1 MKLTPD
7 KNDFWMLP
15 LGGCGLFGANMT
27 LYGHGGWWIMVDC
40 GTAFVDDR
48 HLGIDMMLPDMSF
61 IEERKDKLAA
71 IIITHA
77 HEDHIG
83 ALPYLWPRLKV
94 PVFATPFATEVIK
107 RKCSEFEDARNITL
121 KPLPTGS
128 NIRLQNFEITA
139 LPLCHSIAEPRGLH
153 IKTPAGAVMH
163 TGDWNND
170 QTPVIGHRT
179 EASTFSNLGPLLAV
193 VGDSTNA
200 GTPGRGG
207 TEAAMQPAFE
217 EVFMNAKGRV
227 AVTMFSS
234 NIGRIISIAKA
245 AQKAKR
251 HVAVV
256 GRSLRAMIDAAN
268 ATGYMDECPPLL
280 NDKEAADMPGHKM
293 VYIVAGSQGE
303 PNSSLSRI
311 ARNDHSFITLGQ
323 GDVACFSA
331 RSIPGNEKKINEV
344 INNLISRGV
353 HVITAND
360 APIHTSGHAYA
371 DDIKDFLSWT
381 KPQSLLAVHGELMQQ
396 QAHVELAQGEGIANA
411 IAPQNGQLWSLEDG
425 VTPKKVT
432 EVHHGFL
439 YIENN
444 RILDPD
450 HGAIAERRKMGYN
463 GAVFV
468 TVQGGDVIVT
478 PLGLIDDNDED
489 DQELLDALHNHLRDL
504 IKGHKGSE
512 SHLAE
517 AVRTHTRRFF
527 DNELGYRPVTVVH
540 VAD

>member
-1 MKLTPD
+1 MKQNPD
-7 KNDFWMLP
+7 KNDLWMLP

-27 LYGHGGWWIMVDC
+27 LYGHDGWWIMVDC

-48 HLGIDMMLPDMSF
+48 HLGIDMMLPDISF
-61 IEERKDKLAA
+61 VEERKDKLAA
-71 IIITHA
+71 IVITHA

-94 PVFATPFATEVIK
+94 PVFATPFAAEVIK
-107 RKCSEFEDARNITL
+107 RKCGEFADARNINI
-121 KPLPTGS
+121 KPLPTGTS
-128 NIRLQNFEITA
+128 IRLQGFEITA
-139 LPLCHSIAEPRGLH
+139 QPICHSIAEPRALH
-153 IKTPAGAVMH
+153 IKTDAGALLH

-170 QTPVIGHRT
+170 LTPVIGQKN
-179 EASTFSNLGPLLAV
+179 EQKAFSNLGPLKAL

-200 GTPGRGG
+200 MTPGRGG

-217 EVFMNAKGRV
+217 EVFANARGRV

-245 AQKAKR
+245 ARKCNR

-256 GRSLRAMIDAAN
+256 GRSLRAMVEAAN
-268 ATGYMDECPPLL
+268 TTGYMDDCPPLL

-311 ARNDHSFITLGQ
+311 ARDDHAFISLTQ

-331 RSIPGNEKKINEV
+331 RAIPGNEKKINEV
-344 INNLISRGV
+344 INNLIGRGV
-353 HVITAND
+353 SVITAND

-371 DDIKDFLSWT
+371 DDIKEFLDWT
-381 KPQSLLAVHGELMQQ
+381 KPDAVMAVHGELMQQ
-396 QAHVELAQGEGIANA
+396 MAHVELAQGQGIKNA
-411 IAPQNGQLWSLEDG
+411 FAPQNGEMWALQGDA
-425 VTPKKVT
+425 PKKID
-432 EVHHGFL
+432 EVQHGFL
-439 YIENN
+439 YIENS

-450 HGAIAERRKMGYN
+450 HGAIFERKKMGYN

-468 TVQGGDVIVT
+468 TIQKRDVIIS
-478 PLGLIDDNDED
+478 PLGLMDDNDED
-489 DQELLDALHNHLRDL
+489 DQDLLDALHDHLRDL
-504 IKGHKGSE
+504 IKNHKGSE
-512 SHLAE
+512 AHLAD

-527 DNELGYRPVTVVH
+527 DTELGYRPLTVVH